1 MQFNYEYIH
10 ILIQICQFIELLEE
24 KYWPVFNIDI

>member
-1 MQFNYEYIH
+1 MQFNYEYIN

-24 KYWPVFNIDI
+24 TYWPIFNIDI